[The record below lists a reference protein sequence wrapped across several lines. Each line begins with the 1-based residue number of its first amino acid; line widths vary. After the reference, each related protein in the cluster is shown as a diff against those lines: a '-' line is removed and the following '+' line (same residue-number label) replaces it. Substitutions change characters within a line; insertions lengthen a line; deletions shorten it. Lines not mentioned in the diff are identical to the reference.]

1 MAKHKSQEQIILD
14 ALTEKIR
21 SLEDEIEGW
30 AEEENKRDI
39 KEIEEKKVMFDYIVR
54 KFGFEHGMALAKAVD
69 EWMQKEYG
77 KDEGVA
83 HWVECD
89 WEEFDPSSAFYA
101 RIRGQSKPKPEG
113 TA

>member
-21 SLEDEIEGW
+21 SLEEEIEGW
-30 AEEENKRDI
+30 AEDENKRDI
-39 KEIEEKKVMFDYIVR
+39 KEIEEKKVMFDYVVR

-83 HWVECD
+83 DWVECD

-113 TA
+113 KV